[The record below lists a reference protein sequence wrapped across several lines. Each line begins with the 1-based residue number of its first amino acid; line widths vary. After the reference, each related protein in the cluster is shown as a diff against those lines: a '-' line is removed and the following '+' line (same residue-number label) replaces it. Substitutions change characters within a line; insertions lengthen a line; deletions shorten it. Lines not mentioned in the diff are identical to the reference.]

1 MNIDFGNVFILSP
14 HADDVELGMGGTV
27 YRLIKDWHKV
37 VSLLLTWEKYRQD
50 EFHTSMEKLGV
61 KKERRITWGLKDWS
75 IHLEDKATLVWK
87 LDKII
92 NDFEIDTVFLPRPS
106 FHQDHTTTFE
116 LGLAATRLS
125 FDVHK
130 KFPRNVFIYDE
141 PTSAWNVDP
150 FDFRFYIQLSEED
163 VRVKTDA
170 LLSHKSQMA
179 KGGIY
184 MNHDYIRS
192 LCKTVGAEN
201 NMEFAEK
208 FAVLRLSIPTN

>member
-1 MNIDFGNVFILSP
+1 MIDFGNTFILSP
-14 HADDVELGMGGTV
+14 HADDVELGMWGTV
-27 YRLIKDWHKV
+27 NRLIKNWHKV
-37 VSLLLTWEKYRQD
+37 VSLLLTGEEYRQK
-50 EFHTSMEKLGV
+50 EFHTSMEKLWV
-61 KKERRITWGLKDWS
+61 KSRRRITWWLKDGS

-92 NDFEIDTVFLPRPS
+92 NDFNIDTIFLPRPS

-125 FDVHK
+125 FDVYK

-150 FDFRFYIQLSEED
+150 FDFRFYVQLSEED
-163 VRVKTDA
+163 VNIKIEA
-170 LLSHKSQMA
+170 LLSHKSQLS

-192 LCKTVGAEN
+192 LCKTVWAEN

-208 FAVLRLSIPTN
+208 FAVLRLSIPIP